1 MASADSYIGPL
12 GLRSGVHLEDGC
24 PPAQQEVLHGRAVA
38 REGRNGD
45 DGPPAAGGSEGTRL
59 RPRPRGR
66 ELRGQD
72 GDGGEEAPAGPWNRR
87 RRHRRAGDVGED
99 RRPGGPRPCP
109 RACGVERWGAGYPDL
124 EEIEMRKLFK
134 WVAEWKLVKA
144 IFRTGR
150 ATGRAEPP
158 RY

>member
-1 MASADSYIGPL
+1 M
-12 GLRSGVHLEDGC
+12 
-24 PPAQQEVLHGRAVA
+24 PACVWRREV
-38 REGRNGD
+38 
-45 DGPPAAGGSEGTRL
+45 
-59 RPRPRGR
+59 
-66 ELRGQD
+66 
-72 GDGGEEAPAGPWNRR
+72 
-87 RRHRRAGDVGED
+87 
-99 RRPGGPRPCP
+99 
-109 RACGVERWGAGYPDL
+109 GAGYPDL